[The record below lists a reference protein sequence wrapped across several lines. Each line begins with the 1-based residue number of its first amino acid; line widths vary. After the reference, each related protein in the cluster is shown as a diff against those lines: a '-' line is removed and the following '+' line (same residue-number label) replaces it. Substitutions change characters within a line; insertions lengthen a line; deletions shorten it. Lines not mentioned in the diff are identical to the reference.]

1 VGMTIVTFT
10 VFKKTYARAM
20 KQYAVENKAK
30 SLEDG
35 AKAVDLSVHKNGDK
49 DNKSQAGIFPMHKI
63 KEIIYLIVTLMI
75 FTLLKGSLTLP
86 SIVGV
91 EYCSANYWLIH
102 VGSIAVCFY
111 FLKRNLAIIN
121 ASEKAQNDP
130 KTALDN
136 NYTDIKREKIPGL
149 LKISCFA
156 GILSGMLIGG
166 GILLNSYFLE
176 MGLTPQSVG
185 ATMTLFLMIPF
196 FMLMFTSVMSG
207 RVEMDEFFWYMGLSM
222 IGAFIISTYLTHL
235 AKKHKRQSILLC
247 SLCLVLGMVL
257 IVVPAYGIQ
266 KIVANPDAVLSFHS
280 IC

>member
-1 VGMTIVTFT
+1 M
-10 VFKKTYARAM
+10 
-20 KQYAVENKAK
+20 
-30 SLEDG
+30 
-35 AKAVDLSVHKNGDK
+35 
-49 DNKSQAGIFPMHKI
+49 
-63 KEIIYLIVTLMI
+63 
-75 FTLLKGSLTLP
+75 P

-102 VGSIAVCFY
+102 VGSILFCFY

-130 KTALDN
+130 KAVLNN
-136 NYTDIKREKIPGL
+136 NYADVKREKIPGL

-166 GILLNSYFLE
+166 GILLNSYLLE
-176 MGLTPQSVG
+176 LGLTPQSVG

-222 IGAFIISTYLTHL
+222 IGAFIISTYLTYL

-257 IVVPAYGIQ
+257 IVVPGYGIQ
-266 KIVANPDAVLSFHS
+266 KIIADPEAVLSFHS
-280 IC
+280 FC